1 MRFSYLHFFT
11 DLSICRQVCGVRSF
25 DNISY
30 TYDENGIR
38 ASKTADGITTEYYL
52 DGTRLIEQSN
62 GTDTL
67 HFNYDRNGEAIGFT
81 HFYLST
87 GYDDPTMCEYIYVKN
102 AQGDVVGIYN
112 SLGDLKVSYTYDPWG
127 KLLSVE
133 SDFDQYERDISLLN
147 PFRYRGYYYDDETGL
162 YYLQSRYY
170 DPETG
175 RFLNADD
182 VDYLGATKTLLS
194 YNAFAYCENDVVNM
208 VDPSGNIGVTITVGS
223 TVTIYVILKTAVAFI
238 SGIFAIVIANYMR
251 KNGYFDYLIDVVKHY
266 VDVLSFT
273 AKSAI
278 NQLKDTIN
286 NSINKAKK
294 RAKTLN
300 TQYHYIIPQ
309 KANMT
314 RAARKVWVNK
324 MKYSINDPIKMIYLN
339 YNLHKVMHTKVYYES
354 INTIICSSY
363 NRKKDQGVLTAMLL
377 IRSLLR
383 VANEAINMGS

>member
-1 MRFSYLHFFT
+1 M
-11 DLSICRQVCGVRSF
+11 
-25 DNISY
+25 
-30 TYDENGIR
+30 
-38 ASKTADGITTEYYL
+38 
-52 DGTRLIEQSN
+52 
-62 GTDTL
+62 
-67 HFNYDRNGEAIGFT
+67 
-81 HFYLST
+81 
-87 GYDDPTMCEYIYVKN
+87 
-102 AQGDVVGIYN
+102 
-112 SLGDLKVSYTYDPWG
+112 
-127 KLLSVE
+127 
-133 SDFDQYERDISLLN
+133 
-147 PFRYRGYYYDDETGL
+147 
-162 YYLQSRYY
+162 
-170 DPETG
+170 
-175 RFLNADD
+175 
-182 VDYLGATKTLLS
+182 DYLGATGTQLS
-194 YNAFAYCENDVVNM
+194 YNAFAYCENDVVNK

-300 TQYHYIIPQ
+300 TQYHHIIPQ

-314 RAARKVWVNK
+314 RAARKVWVDK
-324 MKYSINDPIKMIYLN
+324 MKYSINDPINMIYLN